1 MALTIIQM
9 SEKTATSKLGILK
22 SETKVVM
29 VVIDVNGEP
38 ATFAV
43 LLVML

>member
-22 SETKVVM
+22 AETAETK
-29 VVIDVNGEP
+29 VVIDVND
-38 ATFAV
+38 V
-43 LLVML
+43 RDVS